1 MTAMPAKRRGKP
13 KRSRLRLSIALGDY
27 DRTRPLSDG
36 AVRIDGVDPV
46 FLLLSP
52 EETFFRAFRHAD
64 FDVCELSLSSFALRT
79 ARGDNPYVGIPV
91 FPSRA
96 FRHACIVVRSD
107 RGIETPTDLKG
118 RRIGTPEYQ
127 LTACVWARA
136 LLEDEF
142 GVKPSDIIWVRG
154 GMDEAGRIEKL
165 AFKPPRGV
173 QIENAPRNRTLND
186 LLERGEIDGIIGPR
200 LPAAFERNDP
210 NVRWLFRD
218 PARAAAAYYGRAGIF
233 PIMHVVGVRRALADA
248 HPWLPATLRK
258 AFELARAAALAH
270 LADTSAYKVMLPFA
284 AEQLRAARTLLGD
297 DFWSYGLTEA
307 NRKVLE
313 TFLRHHHA
321 QGLSPRRVAVE
332 ELFHPASLEAYRI

>member
-1 MTAMPAKRRGKP
+1 
-13 KRSRLRLSIALGDY
+13 
-27 DRTRPLSDG
+27 
-36 AVRIDGVDPV
+36 
-46 FLLLSP
+46 
-52 EETFFRAFRHAD
+52 
-64 FDVCELSLSSFALRT
+64 
-79 ARGDNPYVGIPV
+79 
-91 FPSRA
+91 
-96 FRHACIVVRSD
+96 
-107 RGIETPTDLKG
+107 
-118 RRIGTPEYQ
+118 
-127 LTACVWARA
+127 
-136 LLEDEF
+136 
-142 GVKPSDIIWVRG
+142 
-154 GMDEAGRIEKL
+154 MDEAGRIEKL

-248 HPWLPATLRK
+248 HPWLPATLCK
-258 AFELARAAALAH
+258 AFEQARQAALEH